1 MRGDLEPVPVRLVDR
16 GREDLGRELGQIL
29 AGTQGEVAAA
39 GHDLDDVDA
48 AVGVLAD
55 RGADASLRR
64 FCHPAQVVAV
74 PAGRRDRRAG
84 RHDGRQ
90 TRLFAQ
96 GEGPVRRR
104 R

>member
-29 AGTQGEVAAA
+29 AGAAA